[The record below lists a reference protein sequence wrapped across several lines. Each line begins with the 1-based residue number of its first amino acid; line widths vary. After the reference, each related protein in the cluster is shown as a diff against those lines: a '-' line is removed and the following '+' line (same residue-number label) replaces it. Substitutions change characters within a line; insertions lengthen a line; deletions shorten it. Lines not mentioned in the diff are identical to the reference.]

1 MSLESLE
8 KKLYKRENG
17 TVKKEKKDFKKNK
30 PEKKELGWKNNFP
43 EVAVRRGK
51 FFLNW
56 KRNLFLAVFSFF
68 LISSAI
74 GGYYLYQAFYNEGIE
89 VLLETPEGE
98 IYFGVPFKVEAAI
111 HNSSGKTLENVSV
124 AISLPEGFSFTREEK
139 GQKVITKTLGTVGNE
154 SLNKEEFEIVAT
166 ASTGG
171 TKRIEATAAYGMG
184 GGSNS
189 RYEEKGYKDINIEN
203 PLIFAD
209 IKIPE
214 KVYGGE
220 NFEME
225 ISYRNLTSEP
235 VEGVSIE
242 VEYPKE
248 FKFVSS
254 RDKESSDGAGKL
266 FKFDSISEGEEK
278 KIIITGSVS
287 GPDKSFFEV
296 KTAVKR
302 EIYGEDYEILKIS
315 KGFSINSSP
324 LSLLIYANDNE
335 NYIAKPGDV
344 LRYVL
349 TYKNDTGTDLRDVI
363 ITAELSG
370 IMFNMP
376 TLSSSGFF
384 NSINNTVTWNASNES
399 ELGSISDGETGEV
412 DFSITVKD
420 SYPIYRLNDKNFIL
434 KVKGR
439 IESPTVPQGV
449 GADKTTVVAEN
460 QVKIRGKIGVESKVL
475 LRDPMSGVVNE
486 GAWPPKVDEGTEFT
500 VHWIFTNYSTDVK
513 NVSIKSFLNPGV
525 KWKGNIKGNTT
536 TLPEYNERTQE
547 IIWNVGDVAATK
559 GVIGSPIE
567 AVFQIEATP
576 SILSLGNYIPLVGKI
591 EAEAEDSFTEISLTA
606 EDGGDTTRLA
616 DDPMVKEGEGRVI
629 K

>member
-1 MSLESLE
+1 ME

-17 TVKKEKKDFKKNK
+17 TTKKEKGDFKRGKT
-30 PEKKELGWKNNFP
+30 EKRELGWKNNLP
-43 EVAVRRGK
+43 ENSAKGGN

-68 LISSAI
+68 LISLAI
-74 GGYYLYQAFYNEGIE
+74 GGYYLFQAFYSEGIE

-124 AISLPEGFSFTREEK
+124 ALSLPEGFSFTREEK

-166 ASTGG
+166 ASTEG
-171 TKRIEATAAYGMG
+171 TKRVEATVSYGMG
-184 GGSNS
+184 GGSDS

-203 PLIFAD
+203 PLVFAD

-214 KVYGGE
+214 KVYSGE

-225 ISYRNLTSEP
+225 ISYRNLMP
-235 VEGVSIE
+235 KPAEGVSIE
-242 VEYPKE
+242 IEYPKE
-248 FKFVSS
+248 FRFISS
-254 RDKESSDGAGKL
+254 KDKKSSDGAGRL
-266 FKFDSISEGEEK
+266 FEFDSIPQEEEG

-287 GPDKSFFEV
+287 GPDGSFFEV
-296 KTAVKR
+296 KAAVKR
-302 EIYGEDYEILKIS
+302 EIYGEDYEVLKIS

-324 LSLLIYANDNE
+324 LSLLIYANDSE
-335 NYIAKPGDV
+335 DYIVKPGDV
-344 LRYVL
+344 LKYAL

-363 ITAELSG
+363 ITAEISG
-370 IMFNMP
+370 AMFDVP
-376 TLSSSGFF
+376 TLNSVGFF
-384 NSINNTVTWNASNES
+384 NSINNTITWNASNKS
-399 ELGSISDGETGEV
+399 ELSLVPAGGTGEA
-412 DFSITVKD
+412 DFSIRVKD
-420 SYPIYRLNDKNFIL
+420 FYPIYRLSDKNFVL
-434 KVKGR
+434 KVKGK
-439 IESPTVPQGV
+439 IESPTVPEGV
-449 GADKTTVVAEN
+449 GADKTTAMAEN
-460 QVKIRGKIGVESKVL
+460 QVKVRGKIGVESKVL
-475 LRDPMSGVVNE
+475 LRDSMSGVVNE

-500 VHWIFTNYSTDVK
+500 VHWILTNYATDVK
-513 NVSIKSFLNPGV
+513 DVSIKSFLNPGV
-525 KWKGNIKGNTT
+525 KWKGNIKGNAT

-547 IIWNVGDVAATK
+547 IVWNVGDVAATK

-576 SILSLGNYIPLVGKI
+576 SILSLQNYVPLVGKT
-591 EAEAEDSFTEISLTA
+591 EAEAEDGFTGISLTA
-606 EDGGDTTRLA
+606 EDEGATTRLA
-616 DDPMVKEGEGRVI
+616 DDPMIKEGEGRVI